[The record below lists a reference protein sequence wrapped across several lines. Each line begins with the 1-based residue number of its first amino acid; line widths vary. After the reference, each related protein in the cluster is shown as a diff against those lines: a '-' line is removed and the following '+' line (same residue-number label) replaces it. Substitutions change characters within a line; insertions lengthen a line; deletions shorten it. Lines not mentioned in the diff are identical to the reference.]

1 MAFLRIC
8 CVRRCGCVGAVTSC
22 SAGTPCVVGALI
34 FGHAAPD
41 AVSLGGGEGVGAAV
55 GEHGAGLADL
65 FGGALTLAPD
75 RAAFAVGGEEDFGVG
90 AAAGGVV
97 LPVRVDAVVRMIR
110 HYGIS
115 RFRSRAVKR
124 FAGKSG
130 HALVRMVGSRRTL
143 TVCTVDRC
151 GCVVGVASL
160 KQRSRKPWYGNTSRT
175 HHGSLRR

>member
-75 RAAFAVGGEEDFGVG
+75 RAAFAVGEKK
-90 AAAGGVV
+90 
-97 LPVRVDAVVRMIR
+97 
-110 HYGIS
+110 IS
-115 RFRSRAVKR
+115 VSAPRQEAWCCQ
-124 FAGKSG
+124 SG
-130 HALVRMVGSRRTL
+130 LMRW
-143 TVCTVDRC
+143 CE
-151 GCVVGVASL
+151 
-160 KQRSRKPWYGNTSRT
+160 
-175 HHGSLRR
+175 